1 MTDIRSHEAHRRHAE
16 QIPSVRC
23 AVLTISDTRT
33 EETDTSGQLIC
44 ASLEAAGHHVTRY
57 RIVRDEIWQV
67 RAIFVAWATDEEVDA
82 IITTGSTGVSPRD
95 IAAEALLPLLDKR
108 LDGFGEL
115 FRQLSFADIG
125 SAALMSRAFAGVA
138 NGKPVFCLP
147 GSPQACQL
155 ALHRLILPELRHLVW
170 TVRGQSLPSRAKE

>member
-33 EETDTSGQLIC
+33 EETDTSGQLIR

-108 LDGFGEL
+108 LDGFG
-115 FRQLSFADIG
+115 A
-125 SAALMSRAFAGVA
+125 SAKV
-138 NGKPVFCLP
+138 
-147 GSPQACQL
+147 
-155 ALHRLILPELRHLVW
+155 VW
-170 TVRGQSLPSRAKE
+170 TRAAEVCRPRGFARQQGSGRCHHRYG